1 MSMMP
6 TVFVACF
13 VNIT

>member
-1 MSMMP
+1 MMP